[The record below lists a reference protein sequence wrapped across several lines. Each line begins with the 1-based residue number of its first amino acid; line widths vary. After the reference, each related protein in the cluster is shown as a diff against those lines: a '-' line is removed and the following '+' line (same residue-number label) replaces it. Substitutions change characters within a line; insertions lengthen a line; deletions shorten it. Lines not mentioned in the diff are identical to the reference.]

1 MQLIDRAPV
10 YSATDLVGFLA
21 CEHLTN
27 LERAA
32 VAGLTQRPDRA
43 DPELD
48 RIAKRGLEHEHR
60 FLEALRADGRTI
72 VEIAPDDS
80 IADPG
85 ARLRAQADRTL
96 AAMRS
101 GVDVVYQATF
111 FQAASR
117 AGAPSGQAA
126 SSGAAAAPGAAR
138 SGAGARWLGLAD
150 FLRRVETPSDLGPWS
165 YEAWDTKL
173 ARHTKASAILQLCL
187 YTDCLERLQGLR
199 PAQMHVALGGS
210 AHAVDHL
217 RTADYLAYYRLVRAR
232 FEAFVS
238 EDDNTPTYPPPTRP
252 DPVEHCEVCRWQVEC
267 ATWRRRHDDLSLVAN
282 ITAKQRRVLREHEPP
297 VATRRALAAA
307 TIPLDPPLPRR
318 SGAGEEGLRVVREQ
332 ARIQVEG
339 EDAGRA
345 LYELLPP
352 SRLDDDTLEPDR
364 GLLALP
370 APSRGDLFFDIEGDP
385 FAFEDGVDYLFG
397 VIEPHPPADPGAP
410 RWPGLPTSPAAD
422 AEGLPAGDRPG
433 LPSTDPP
440 RLLADVQPAPA
451 RTTGVPVTPAVQPS
465 TNGTYPGS
473 PNGLHPAPAP
483 AFHAIWALD
492 RDGQVTPAA
501 EKQAFERLVD
511 LVVDRRA
518 RDPDLHVYHYAA
530 YEPTAM
536 GRLSERYHT
545 REDAVDDLL
554 RNGVFVDLFRAVR
567 QGLRASV
574 ESYSIKKLEPLYG
587 LTREVDLRDAG
598 SSIVAFE
605 TWLELGE
612 DEAAQGPEI
621 LARIAGYN
629 RDDCVSNWKLRDWL
643 EERRPE
649 LAAKIGVPA
658 ADLPR
663 PAPRAEEPSEPL
675 SEYLARV
682 AGLEER
688 LTAGIPPEQ
697 LADPAGMSDEDRARW
712 LLAQLLAWHRR
723 EDKSAWWRYFE
734 LMRLTDEELIEQ
746 RDALGGLRLEGEP
759 RPDKRSLV
767 YRYRFPEQEHD
778 IQPGTDVFD
787 PATGAPPGTVAGVNN
802 VEGWIELKRGPKRAT
817 APHPRSLVPREIVGT
832 PEQRESLL
840 RVGEWVAGN
849 GIDAEGPYRAV
860 RDILLR
866 RPPRFV
872 PGEGAGPVALPGEAA
887 GERGREAPSRGA
899 TAALRLPGEHATDA
913 LRRLAPALDHSY
925 LAVQGPPGSGKTTA
939 GAELIVDLVV
949 DHGCRIGVTA
959 NSHKVIG
966 NLLDKVAK
974 AAEVRGSAVRIGQK
988 PATDEDPTC
997 DAARPLKD
1005 NGALRDALVNGEIDV
1020 AGATAWAWAREEMAG
1035 SLDLLV
1041 VDEAG
1046 QVSLANLVAVAPAAD
1061 SLVLLGDPQ
1070 QLDQPLKGSH
1080 PPGAERSALG
1090 HLLGDARTMPEDLGL
1105 LLESTW
1111 RLHPDICGYTS
1122 EVFYDGKLS
1131 PGEGT
1136 ERQDL
1141 DGPGR
1146 LDGTGIRWVPVEHA
1160 GNRNASAEEASL
1172 ISDLLADL
1180 RALGGTFTDTH
1191 GRLRP
1196 LSIGDALVITPY
1208 NAQVREIASRVSGVR
1223 VGTVDK
1229 FQGQEAP
1236 ISIYSMATSSAAE
1249 APRGMEFL
1257 YSLNRLNVA
1266 SSRARCLAL
1275 VVASPELIR
1284 VQCRTPRQ
1292 MRLANALARLVEVG
1306 EKLETST

>member
-238 EDDNTPTYPPPTRP
+238 EGDPAYPPPTRP

-282 ITAKQRRVLREHEPP
+282 ITAKQRRALREHEPP
-297 VATRRALAAA
+297 VPTRRALAAV
-307 TIPLDPPLPRR
+307 TLPLDPPVPRR
-318 SGAGEEGLRVVREQ
+318 SGVGEDGLRTVHEQ
-332 ARIQVEG
+332 ARLQVEG
-339 EDAGRA
+339 EDAGRV
-345 LYELLPP
+345 LHELLPP
-352 SRLDDDTLEPDR
+352 TRLPDGTLEPDR
-364 GLLALP
+364 GLLSLP
-370 APSRGDLFFDIEGDP
+370 EPSPGDLFFDIEGDP
-385 FAFEDGVDYLFG
+385 FANEDGVDYLFG
-397 VIEPHPPADPGAP
+397 VIEP
-410 RWPGLPTSPAAD
+410 
-422 AEGLPAGDRPG
+422 GLPAGGRTDAGLRTGEPGLRTGDPRLRATDRPG
-433 LPSTDPP
+433 LPATDLPRRPTDLPP
-440 RLLADVQPAPA
+440 ANAMVALTAHVPASSNGRLPA
-451 RTTGVPVTPAVQPS
+451 TGQEPT
-465 TNGTYPGS
+465 
-473 PNGLHPAPAP
+473 
-483 AFHAIWALD
+483 FHAIWAID
-492 RDGQVTPAA
+492 AEGRVTPAA
-501 EKQAFERLVD
+501 EKQAFEDLVD
-511 LVVDRRA
+511 LIVDRRA
-518 RDPDLHVYHYAA
+518 RDPGMHVYHYAA

-649 LAAKIGVPA
+649 LAAQIGVPA

-663 PAPRAEEPSEPL
+663 PAPRTEKPSELL

-787 PATGAPPGTVAGVNN
+787 PATGEPPGTVAGVNN
-802 VEGWIELKRGPKRAT
+802 VEGWIELKRGPKRAN

-849 GIDAEGPYRAV
+849 GIDADGPYRAV
-860 RDILLR
+860 RDVLLR
-866 RPPRFV
+866 RPPQFV
-872 PGEGAGPVALPGEAA
+872 AGEGVGRETIPGEAA
-887 GERGREAPSRGA
+887 AAPGREAPPPGVADAPSP
-899 TAALRLPGEHATDA
+899 LRLPGEHAVDA

-925 LAVQGPPGSGKTTA
+925 VAVQGPPGSGKTTA
-939 GAELIVDLVV
+939 GAELIVDLVGR
-949 DHGCRIGVTA
+949 GCRVGVTA

-974 AAEVRGSAVRIGQK
+974 AAEARGSAVRIGQK

-1005 NGALRDALVNGEIDV
+1005 NGALRDALANGEIDV
-1020 AGATAWAWAREEMAG
+1020 AGATAWAWSREEMAG

-1090 HLLGDARTMPEDLGL
+1090 HLLGDARTMPEELGL

-1122 EVFYDGKLS
+1122 EVFYDGKLHA
-1131 PGEGT
+1131 GEGT
-1136 ERQDL
+1136 ERQALTGPDL
-1141 DGPGR
+1141 

-1172 ISDLLADL
+1172 ISDLLVDL
-1180 RALGGTFTDTH
+1180 QAPGGTFTDTH
-1191 GRLRP
+1191 GRLHA
-1196 LSIGDALVITPY
+1196 LSIADALVIAPY
-1208 NAQVREIASRVSGVR
+1208 NAQVREIAARLPGVR

-1284 VQCRTPRQ
+1284 VQCHTPRQ
-1292 MRLANALARLVEVG
+1292 MRLANALARLVEVAQP
-1306 EKLETST
+1306 EDRRSR